1 MVQLESLQLAAN
13 AATDAVNARDS
24 LISAHLQ
31 DIPARVQKIALHGVH
46 HGASVA
52 LTAAQVQTGH
62 DLHTMEVGFPTDD
75 GPKEYEDL
83 IEDFT
88 AAAEAIMDITPAQ
101 DVVNKVFD

>member
-1 MVQLESLQLAAN
+1 MN
-13 AATDAVNARDS
+13 AAIDAVNARGS
-24 LISAHLQ
+24 LIDAGLQ
-31 DIPARVQKIALHGVH
+31 DILARVQDIALHDVR

-75 GPKEYEDL
+75 GPKGHEDL

-88 AAAEAIMDITPAQ
+88 AAAEAIVDITHTQ
-101 DVVNKVFD
+101 GVVNKVFD